1 MSFPFPPV
9 WTEKHNHKDLK
20 DLILNV
26 TDNNKKNAN
35 ERKTIK
41 FKADVN
47 QEHTNV
53 SFNVSDT
60 FLKEDLIR
68 LEDTLERLISR
79 NENGNNLQP
88 LESSLLTSHKRLFD
102 IPKCSKNEEND
113 DQNSSIVEMISEI
126 LDNE

>member
-47 QEHTNV
+47 QEHTNG

-79 NENGNNLQP
+79 VSRNY
-88 LESSLLTSHKRLFD
+88 
-102 IPKCSKNEEND
+102 
-113 DQNSSIVEMISEI
+113 
-126 LDNE
+126 